1 MDEIERLS
9 LIWEDLVV
17 VDDCVH
23 TDVAATKQERPRGPN
38 THMTAFVTDSKHAI
52 AFGLFE
58 KNATTINGHLQHHFT
73 FQKKSDILE
82 FISFERYFNEV

>member
-9 LIWEDLVV
+9 LKWEDLG
-17 VDDCVH
+17 VH
-23 TDVAATKQERPRGPN
+23 TDVA
-38 THMTAFVTDSKHAI
+38 

-73 FQKKSDILE
+73 FQKKFDILE
-82 FISFERYFNEV
+82 FISFERYFNKV